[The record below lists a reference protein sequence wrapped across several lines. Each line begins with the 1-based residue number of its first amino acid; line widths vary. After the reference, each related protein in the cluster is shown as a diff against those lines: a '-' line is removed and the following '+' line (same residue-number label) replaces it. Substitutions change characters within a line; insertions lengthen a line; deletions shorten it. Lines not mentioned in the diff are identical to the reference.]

1 MSDAEP
7 PAVPSEDVWTFRL
20 YVAGQTP
27 RSVVASANLRKLCDT
42 HLAGEVYVIQIV
54 DLIDNPQLAERDQII
69 VIPTLVRLSP
79 PPVRRVYGDLSN
91 IEKVLS
97 GLQVPN

>member
-1 MSDAEP
+1 M
-7 PAVPSEDVWTFRL
+7 
-20 YVAGQTP
+20 

-42 HLAGEVYVIQIV
+42 HFADKAYEIQII
-54 DLIDNPQLAERDQII
+54 DLLDNPHLAERDQII

-79 PPVRRVYGDLSN
+79 PPMRRVYGDLSN

-97 GLQVPN
+97 GLQVSN